1 MTSSVVGVRVGAQRP
16 RLSSFP
22 ARRRGSCGRDAV
34 EFAADCGLVLDDWQA
49 WCLDGL
55 LSEDEERRLC
65 ASLVLLILPRQNGKN
80 SVLEAFEL
88 YGLYV
93 LGWQRILHTAH
104 LQETSADHMARMRAL
119 IEDVPSLDK
128 ITHFYAANGK
138 ERIQRTDT
146 RASIRFMTRSKKI
159 GRGGSPNAIIFDEAL
174 FLTKEQVQS
183 IVPSISAQ
191 TMNTDAP
198 IMVYTSSA
206 PVAES
211 DVLHTVRN
219 ACVTGKMPSAFYA
232 EWGCEVGTEV
242 DDLDAL
248 YASNPGMGVRIS
260 PDWVYETE
268 LTMLGEGA
276 FLIERLGVVA
286 GADAAPSEL
295 PRWHECFDPRSL
307 IEGSYAIG
315 VDVAPDLAWSTVA
328 VAGRRPDGLGHLEIV
343 ERLAGTASIVPLLVK
358 LCAAEGLPV
367 WLDPRS
373 SAAGLAPRLV
383 EAGVKVIEVSSH
395 DYVRACE
402 VLRQS
407 VEERLVRHRG
417 GLELNQAVQLAAT
430 RPVGDSWVWARRTS
444 SVDISPLVAVTL
456 AWAAIMGDTTTPVF
470 AY

>member
-1 MTSSVVGVRVGAQRP
+1 MTSCVGDVRVGAQRP

-22 ARRRGSCGRDAV
+22 ARRKGSCGRDAV
-34 EFAADCGLVLDDWQA
+34 EFAADCGLILDDWQA

-88 YGLYV
+88 YVLYV
-93 LGWQRILHTAH
+93 LGWRYVLHTAH
-104 LQETSADHMARMRAL
+104 LQETSAGHMARMRTL
-119 IEDVPSLDK
+119 IEDVPALDK
-128 ITHFYAANGK
+128 ITHFYLANGK
-138 ERIQRTDT
+138 ERIKNLETKGE
-146 RASIRFMTRSKKI
+146 IRFMTRSKKI
-159 GRGGSPNAIIFDEAL
+159 GRGGSPGAIIFDEAL
-174 FLTKEQVQS
+174 YLSDEQMQA
-183 IVPSISAQ
+183 ILPSISAQ

-198 IMVYTSSA
+198 IIVYTSSA

-211 DVLHTVRN
+211 AVLHRVRN
-219 ACVTGKMPSAFYA
+219 ACGTGKMPSAFYA
-232 EWGCEVGTEV
+232 EWSAPVGT
-242 DDLDAL
+242 DPLDIDAW
-248 YASNPGMGVRIS
+248 YECNPGMGVRIS
-260 PDWVYETE
+260 EQWVFETE
-268 LTMLGEGA
+268 YAILDRDA

-307 IEGSYAIG
+307 IEGAYAIG

-343 ERLAGTASIVPLLVK
+343 ERLSGTASVVPLLVK

-373 SAAGLAPRLV
+373 SAAGLAPRLI

-417 GLELNQAVQLAAT
+417 GLELNQAVQLAMT

-456 AWAAIMGDTTTPVF
+456 AWAAIMADTTTPVF